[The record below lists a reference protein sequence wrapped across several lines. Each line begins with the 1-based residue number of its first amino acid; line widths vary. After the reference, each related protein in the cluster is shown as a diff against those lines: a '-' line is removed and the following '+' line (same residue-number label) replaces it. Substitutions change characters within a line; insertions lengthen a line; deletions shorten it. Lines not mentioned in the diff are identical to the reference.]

1 MEKKFNLFERF
12 TSNAKQSLLNAQEI
26 SKKKS
31 QGDID
36 TDDILFG
43 MFLVTDSVGSR
54 LLKNFG
60 FTNEMMHTESAEKDI
75 ISELLSEEKNT
86 PEIFTEPAKTSLDIA
101 MGLGKTYQSSYI
113 GTEHILR
120 ALLMDRSSKAYEFLK
135 KNSLRITA
143 LVSELDKFLQ
153 RGTNEGI
160 LFMSDEDMLD
170 MPEEMRG
177 GGVYGRPFAPKNHD
191 KSKILETY
199 GVDFTE
205 KAKNNEFD
213 PIIGREKE
221 IARVISIL
229 NRRTKNNPVLI
240 GEPGVGKTALVE
252 GLSQKIV
259 SEDIPDLLSGK
270 RVLMLDMAG
279 VIAGTKYRGEFEER
293 LKKIVDALKEDKEI
307 ILFID
312 ELHTIVGAGAAEG
325 AIDAANIL
333 KPALSRGEIQVIG
346 ATTFDDYRKYIEKD
360 AALERRFQ
368 PIVVSEPTPEETLD
382 ILKGIREKYEE
393 YHKVKITD
401 DSLDAA
407 VKLSKRYISDR
418 FLPDKAIDLID
429 EAASLLKI
437 KSGKN
442 PSKSLK
448 EFQKELKETV
458 EKKEE
463 AVIGAKYIMAA
474 EYKQKEELLE
484 AKIRNLKKAKKSYHK
499 PEITAENIAE
509 VVSIST
515 GVPITRLIKKESESL
530 LNLEKNLKK
539 RIIGQDEAIKEVA
552 GAIRRSRTGISNEK
566 RPIGT
571 FIFLGPTGVGKTE
584 LAKALAAEMFS
595 SEDMLVKIDMS
606 EFMEKHNIA
615 RLVGAPAGY
624 VGYEE
629 GGQLTEIIRRKP
641 YSVIL
646 LDEIEKAHSDVFNMF
661 LQILEDGYL
670 TDAKGVKVDFRNT
683 IIIMTSNVGAERMF
697 KTVKLGFSAENE
709 TEEKELETLHK
720 KISEEV
726 METVKK
732 KFRPEFINRVDKII
746 VFKALS
752 RFDVKKIVNLQLKEL
767 TSRLAEKNITIKVSE
782 SAKKL
787 LIEKGYD
794 IENGARPMRRT
805 IENLVESPLAEGML
819 SGEFK
824 EGDLISVMKMDE
836 SLQFYVLQVKADKRK
851 INSK

>member
-1 MEKKFNLFERF
+1 MQNFDLFARF
-12 TSNAKQSLLNAQEI
+12 TSNAKQCLLNAQEL
-26 SKKKS
+26 SKTKG
-31 QGDID
+31 GDID
-36 TDDILFG
+36 TDDILVG
-43 MFLVTDSVGSR
+43 IYLVSDSVGSR
-54 LLKNFG
+54 LLKSVG
-60 FTNEMMHTESAEKDI
+60 FTDQMADLPTGRLVGHDESPTGLATLTE
-75 ISELLSEEKNT
+75 T
-86 PEIFTEPAKTSLDIA
+86 AKVSLETA
-101 MGLGKTYQSSYI
+101 MGLGKTHQSNYI

-120 ALLMDRSSKAYEFLK
+120 ALLMDKKAKAYQILK
-135 KNSLRITA
+135 NQDIHIISLI
-143 LVSELDKFLQ
+143 SELDKFLQ
-153 RGTNEGI
+153 RGSEETLGLYGEDYVSDGPVVNRGFHQRQNEADTKV
-160 LFMSDEDMLD
+160 FDS
-170 MPEEMRG
+170 
-177 GGVYGRPFAPKNHD
+177 
-191 KSKILETY
+191 Y

-205 KAKNNEFD
+205 KAKKKEFD
-213 PIIGREKE
+213 PIVGRENE

-252 GLSQKIV
+252 GLAQRIV
-259 SEDIPDLLSGK
+259 SGNVPEDLQDKKII
-270 RVLMLDMAG
+270 MLDMAS

-293 LKKIVDALKEDKEI
+293 LKKIVEALKESKEI

-312 ELHTIVGAGAAEG
+312 EIHVIVGAGAAEG

-368 PIVVSEPTPEETLD
+368 PVTLVEPTPEETLA
-382 ILKGIREKYEE
+382 ILRGVRPNFEE

-401 DSLDAA
+401 ESLEAA
-407 VKLSKRYISDR
+407 VKMSKRYISDR

-437 KSGKN
+437 KKGKS
-442 PSKSLK
+442 PSKTLK
-448 EFQKELKETV
+448 EYEKELKKV
-458 EKKEE
+458 IQKKEE

-484 AKIRNLKKAKKSYHK
+484 AKIRNLRKLTKEYHE
-499 PEITAENIAE
+499 PEITAESIAE

-515 GVPITRLIKKESESL
+515 GVPVTRLIKKESESL
-530 LNLEKNLKK
+530 LNMEKNLKK
-539 RIIGQDEAIKEVA
+539 RIIGQDEAINEISR
-552 GAIRRSRTGISNEK
+552 AIRRSRTGISNEK

-584 LAKALAAEMFS
+584 LAKALAAEMFN
-595 SEDMLVKIDMS
+595 SEDMLVKLDMS
-606 EFMEKHNIA
+606 EFMEKHNVA

-624 VGYEE
+624 VGFEE
-629 GGQLTEIIRRKP
+629 GGQLTEIVRRKP

-646 LDEIEKAHSDVFNMF
+646 LDEIEKAHPDVFNMF

-670 TDAKGVKVDFRNT
+670 SDAKGVKVDFRNT
-683 IIIMTSNVGAERMF
+683 VIIMTSNIGADKMF
-697 KTVKLGFSAENE
+697 KTAKLGFNADTVS
-709 TEEKELETLHK
+709 EEKEFESLHK

-726 METVKK
+726 MENVKTR
-732 KFRPEFINRVDKII
+732 FRPEFINRVDKII

-752 RFDVKKIVNLQLKEL
+752 KTDVKKIVNLQLKEL
-767 TSRLAEKNITIKVSE
+767 QDRLNEKEITIKVSE
-782 SAKKL
+782 SAKKHL
-787 LIEKGYD
+787 MEKGYD
-794 IENGARPMRRT
+794 VENGARPMRRA

-824 EGDLISVMKMDE
+824 EGDLISVMKMEDT
-836 SLQFYVLQVKADKRK
+836 LQFYVLQIKSGKGKVR
-851 INSK
+851 SK

>member
-1 MEKKFNLFERF
+1 MENFNLFARF
-12 TSNAKQSLLNAQEI
+12 TSNAKQCLLNAQEL
-26 SKKKS
+26 SKAKS
-31 QGDID
+31 DDID
-36 TDDILFG
+36 TDDILVG
-43 MFLVTDSVGSR
+43 IYLVSDSVGSR
-54 LLKNFG
+54 LLKSVG
-60 FTNEMMHTESAEKDI
+60 FSDQMAKLSARKGFIENLEDRASGLATLTETAK
-75 ISELLSEEKNT
+75 ISLET
-86 PEIFTEPAKTSLDIA
+86 A
-101 MGLGKTYQSSYI
+101 MGLGKTYQSNYI

-120 ALLMDRSSKAYEFLK
+120 ALLMDKKAKAYHMLK
-135 KNSLRITA
+135 NEDIHITV
-143 LVSELDKFLQ
+143 LTSELDKFLQ
-153 RGTNEGI
+153 RGNEENLG
-160 LFMSDEDMLD
+160 LYG
-170 MPEEMRG
+170 EEYISEGPMVSRG
-177 GGVYGRPFAPKNHD
+177 LQQKQND
-191 KSKILETY
+191 NDTKIFESY

-205 KAKNNEFD
+205 KARKKEFD
-213 PIIGREKE
+213 PIVGRDKE

-252 GLSQKIV
+252 GLAQRIV
-259 SEDIPDLLSGK
+259 AGNIPDQLSGK
-270 RVLMLDMAG
+270 KIIMLDMAS

-293 LKKIVDALKEDKEI
+293 LKKIVETLKANKEV

-312 ELHTIVGAGAAEG
+312 EIHVIVGAGAAEG

-368 PIVVSEPTPEETLD
+368 PVTLVEPTPQETLA
-382 ILKGIREKYEE
+382 ILKGVRPNFEE

-401 DSLDAA
+401 ESLEAA
-407 VKLSKRYISDR
+407 VKMSKRYISDR

-437 KSGKN
+437 KKGKS
-442 PSKSLK
+442 PSKTLK
-448 EFQKELKETV
+448 DYEKELKKV
-458 EKKEE
+458 IQKKEE

-484 AKIRNLKKAKKSYHK
+484 AKIRNLKKVTKDYHE
-499 PEITAENIAE
+499 PEITAESIAE
-509 VVSIST
+509 VISIST
-515 GVPITRLIKKESESL
+515 GVPVTRLIKKESESL
-530 LNLEKNLKK
+530 LNMEKNLRK
-539 RIIGQDEAIKEVA
+539 RIIGQDEAINEVSR
-552 GAIRRSRTGISNEK
+552 AIRRSRTGISNEK

-584 LAKALAAEMFS
+584 LAKALAAEMFN
-595 SEDMLVKIDMS
+595 SEDMLVKLDMS
-606 EFMEKHNIA
+606 EFMEKHNVA

-624 VGYEE
+624 VGFEE
-629 GGQLTEIIRRKP
+629 GGQLTEIVRRKP

-661 LQILEDGYL
+661 LQILEDGHL

-683 IIIMTSNVGAERMF
+683 IIIMTSNIGADKMF
-697 KTVKLGFSAENE
+697 KTAKLGFNAES
-709 TEEKELETLHK
+709 TSEEKKFESLHK

-726 METVKK
+726 MENVKTQ
-732 KFRPEFINRVDKII
+732 FRPEFINRVDKII

-752 RFDVKKIVNLQLKEL
+752 KTDVKKIVNLQLKEL
-767 TSRLAEKNITIKVSE
+767 QNRLDEKNITIKVSE
-782 SAKKL
+782 SAKKFL
-787 LIEKGYD
+787 MGKGYD
-794 IENGARPMRRT
+794 IENGARPMRRA
-805 IENLVESPLAEGML
+805 IENFIESPLAEGML

-824 EGDLISVMKMDE
+824 EGDLISVMKMED
-836 SLQFYVLQVKADKRK
+836 SLQFYVLQIKADKRK